1 MTVLTSAPPGAN
13 VYADIVEAIGQ
24 TPLVELRGFSPR
36 AGVRLFAKLEGQNPT
51 GSVKDRIARS
61 MIEEAEAIGALT
73 PDKILL
79 EPTSGNT
86 GIGLAMIGRRKG
98 YRVKAVMPENVS
110 PERSKLLELYGAEVE
125 FTDGAAGS
133 NGAIRRAQELAADP
147 KYHMLY
153 QYGNPANPRA
163 HYETTGPEII
173 RDLPD
178 VDVFVAGLGT
188 GGTLMGTGRR
198 LKEHNPGVQ
207 VVAAE
212 PDPTDAVQGLRNLG
226 DGFVPPILDL
236 ELLDRKL
243 LVTGNDA
250 LRMTRELTRVEG
262 IFAGFSSGAVL
273 HVGLRVARSME
284 RGTIV
289 LLLADGG
296 WKYLSTNLWTQ
307 PLAHA
312 AEEVRHQ
319 VMW

>member
-1 MTVLTSAPPGAN
+1 MPSATARSTSTL
-13 VYADIVEAIGQ
+13 YADIVDAIGH

-36 AGVRLFAKLEGQNPT
+36 PGVRLFAKLEGHNPT
-51 GSVKDRIARS
+51 GSVKDRIARA
-61 MIEEAEAIGALT
+61 MIDDAERSGALT

-86 GIGLAMIGRRKG
+86 GIGLAMIARRKG
-98 YRVKAVMPENVS
+98 YGLRAVMPENVS
-110 PERSKLLELYGAEVE
+110 EERRMLLELFGAEVE
-125 FTDGAAGS
+125 LTDGAAGS
-133 NGAIRRAQELAADP
+133 NGAIRRAQELAGDP
-147 KYHMLY
+147 RYHMLY

-173 RDLPD
+173 ADLPD

-198 LKEHNPGVQ
+198 LKEHILAVQ
-207 VVAAE
+207 IVAAE
-212 PDPTDAVQGLRNLG
+212 PHPTDTVQGLRNLG

-236 ELLDRKL
+236 QMLDRKL
-243 LVTGNDA
+243 VVAGDDA
-250 LRMTRELTRVEG
+250 LQMTRELTRVEG

-273 HVGLRVARSME
+273 HVGLRVAARME

-296 WKYLSTNLWTQ
+296 WKYLSTNLWTR
-307 PLAHA
+307 PLERVAD
-312 AEEVRHQ
+312 EVRDK